1 MLVYEIGSGMAGCW
15 TCRLRRK
22 KCDEARPVC
31 AACEAL
37 QIDCHYSDAKPG
49 WMDGGARERQM
60 ADELKAMVRQK
71 ASERRDRKWAQLP
84 TLMDLSPSTQEEQQ
98 QQQQQKLGHQSS
110 DHPMSDSGAPMP
122 SDDDNDNDVV
132 EDDDDDD
139 DDDATGSGS
148 GTQPSAV
155 PSASPPSQPDTHAT
169 SLGTSPASHAPWE
182 PHYAAAAAAAGDAH
196 DYPED
201 KSELEVK
208 FTMIYLDYVVP
219 FLFPFYRPCIFE
231 SSRGWMLVLLMKNR
245 ALYHTAL
252 SLANWLF
259 AVLLDDSIAITT
271 TTTTTTTTT
280 NSSSSG
286 GGVDGS
292 GNGRDDSDGSTH
304 SECRRAN
311 WAELQAHQGVALR
324 ALAEDVRRLGLRGG
338 VAGSLRGGVACLQG
352 VVQLLEFEVAMAGA
366 VAAGTWPAH
375 RDAAV
380 ALLGQLVAHHATPTD
395 RDGAPSTPWA
405 SVMDRI
411 GLPYRRLL
419 LGGGGGGGRRR
430 PLLTSDQSA
439 FLFYTARLLWIDV
452 LAATA
457 DGEAPRLRAYHDE
470 LLRGDDPRVRLGEY
484 VGCHSWAVAEIAE
497 IAELAAWK
505 KRAGRAA
512 AGSPSAVELARR
524 SGAVSSRIRRRLA
537 DLGPLP
543 GAAAA
548 VGPASDIYD
557 PSAHHPVTPYSG
569 FHGDDVSAATTP
581 AARSAP
587 AVDLHTRI
595 WAQAALMYAGVVASG
610 LQPERPEIR
619 ASVLAAID
627 LFRALPSPLAVRTLV
642 WPFAVA
648 GCLALPEQ
656 RPFFVDFVARLG
668 AVRVFGAVT
677 EALDVMRAVW
687 AHGADGCLDPQMWD
701 IATCFSLLGHNSL
714 MV

>member
-1 MLVYEIGSGMAGCW
+1 
-15 TCRLRRK
+15 
-22 KCDEARPVC
+22 
-31 AACEAL
+31 
-37 QIDCHYSDAKPG
+37 
-49 WMDGGARERQM
+49 MDGGARERQM

-457 DGEAPRLRAYHDE
+457 DGD
-470 LLRGDDPRVRLGEY
+470 
-484 VGCHSWAVAEIAE
+484 
-497 IAELAAWK
+497 
-505 KRAGRAA
+505 
-512 AGSPSAVELARR
+512 
-524 SGAVSSRIRRRLA
+524 
-537 DLGPLP
+537 GP
-543 GAAAA
+543 
-548 VGPASDIYD
+548 
-557 PSAHHPVTPYSG
+557 
-569 FHGDDVSAATTP
+569 P
-581 AARSAP
+581 AARLPRRAP
-587 AVDLHTRI
+587 PRRRPPRPPRR
-595 WAQAALMYAGVVASG
+595 AALMYAGVVASG